1 VKELSRG
8 SRGWNRT
15 KAIAVLAFA
24 VVGFLI
30 ALLVGYRYFE
40 LFDGVVA
47 GLIVLAAAAFIAY
60 ELWWKTNSGNA

>member
-1 VKELSRG
+1 V
-8 SRGWNRT
+8 
-15 KAIAVLAFA
+15 AVLAFA